1 MSLKYTKWTKEKLQ
15 ELALRYSKKNE
26 FINSQLSAYNSARRM
41 GVWVEISSHMETRQ
55 KRNVVYFAK
64 VLDPDFL
71 DYYKIGI
78 TSLGRHTAR
87 MYDNIRKSG
96 FDMKLLRV
104 TSVNC
109 DAGVVEKQLLKL
121 GEIVDAG
128 KFEGYKEY
136 RKMTANDVI
145 RAHQIIDEYAA

>member
-1 MSLKYTKWTKEKLQ
+1 MSLKYTRWTKEKLQ
-15 ELALRYSKKNE
+15 KLALQYSRKID
-26 FINSQLSAYNSARRM
+26 FMNSELSAYNSARRM

-64 VLDPDFL
+64 VLDFDFP

-87 MYDNIRKSG
+87 MYENIRKSG
-96 FDMKLLRV
+96 FEMQLLRA
-104 TSVNC
+104 TTVNC

-121 GEIVDAG
+121 GSIADAG
-128 KFEGYKEY
+128 RFEGYKEY
-136 RKMTANDVI
+136 RKMTVDDVI
-145 RAHQIIDEYAA
+145 KVHQIIDSHAA

>member
-1 MSLKYTKWTKEKLQ
+1 MSLKYTRWTKEKLQ
-15 ELALRYSKKNE
+15 KLALQYSRKID
-26 FINSQLSAYNSARRM
+26 FMNSELSAYNSARRM

-64 VLDPDFL
+64 VLDFDFP

-87 MYDNIRKSG
+87 MYENIRKSG
-96 FDMKLLRV
+96 FEMQLLRATTV
-104 TSVNC
+104 SC

-121 GEIVDAG
+121 GSIADAG
-128 KFEGYKEY
+128 RFEGYKEY
-136 RKMTANDVI
+136 RKMTADDVI
-145 RAHQIIDEYAA
+145 KVHQIIDSHAA

>member
-1 MSLKYTKWTKEKLQ
+1 MSLKYTRWTKEKLQ
-15 ELALRYSKKNE
+15 KLALQYSRKID
-26 FINSQLSAYNSARRM
+26 FMNSELSAYNSARRM

-64 VLDPDFL
+64 VLDFDFP

-87 MYDNIRKSG
+87 MYENIRKSG
-96 FDMKLLRV
+96 FEMQLLRATTV
-104 TSVNC
+104 SC

-121 GEIVDAG
+121 GSIADAG
-128 KFEGYKEY
+128 RFEGYKEY
-136 RKMTANDVI
+136 RKMTTDDVI
-145 RAHQIIDEYAA
+145 KVHQIIDSHAA

>member
-1 MSLKYTKWTKEKLQ
+1 MSLKYTRWTKEKLQ
-15 ELALRYSKKNE
+15 KLALQYSRKID
-26 FINSQLSAYNSARRM
+26 FMNSELSAYNSARRL

-64 VLDPDFL
+64 VLDFDFP

-87 MYDNIRKSG
+87 MYENIRKSG
-96 FDMKLLRV
+96 FEMQLLRATTV
-104 TSVNC
+104 SC

-121 GEIVDAG
+121 GSIADAG
-128 KFEGYKEY
+128 RFEGYKEY
-136 RKMTANDVI
+136 RKMTADDVI
-145 RAHQIIDEYAA
+145 KVHQIIDSHAA